1 MAEEEVEGVCE
12 EGLYLK
18 IVNMSKPIKT
28 IEIKPNQKREG
39 KAFGCSE
46 IFTLNDKGKVIKKE
60 WKCEEIKDWK
70 W

>member
-1 MAEEEVEGVCE
+1 MEEVFGEGVCVK
-12 EGLYLK
+12 LF
-18 IVNMSKPIKT
+18 NMSKPIKT

-46 IFTLNDKGKVIKKE
+46 IFTLDNKGKVIKKE
-60 WKCEEIKDWK
+60 WKCEEIKNWK

>member
-1 MAEEEVEGVCE
+1 MEEVFEEGVC
-12 EGLYLK
+12 LK
-18 IVNMSKPIKT
+18 NNNYMSKQ
-28 IEIKPNQKREG
+28 IKPTIKDSNSNLEG

-46 IFTLNDKGKVIKKE
+46 IFTLNNQRKVIKKE

>member
-1 MAEEEVEGVCE
+1 
-12 EGLYLK
+12 
-18 IVNMSKPIKT
+18 MSKTIKT

-46 IFTLNDKGKVIKKE
+46 IFTLNSQRKVVKKE
-60 WKCEEIKDWK
+60 WKCEEIKNWK

>member
-1 MAEEEVEGVCE
+1 MWGGGMSKGIC
-12 EGLYLK
+12 LK

-46 IFTLNDKGKVIKKE
+46 IFTLDNKGKVIKKE
-60 WKCEEIKDWK
+60 WKCEEIKNWK

>member
-1 MAEEEVEGVCE
+1 LAEEEVEGISE
-12 EGLYLK
+12 ERLCLK
-18 IVNMSKPIKT
+18 LVNMSKPIKT

-60 WKCEEIKDWK
+60 
-70 W
+70 

>member
-1 MAEEEVEGVCE
+1 LWLFGFFCFFFWKGGDRENDKKGVC
-12 EGLYLK
+12 LK

-46 IFTLNDKGKVIKKE
+46 IFTLDNKGKVIKKE
-60 WKCEEIKDWK
+60 
-70 W
+70 